1 MKIASLVPPAPTM
14 TTASAPM
21 AIEALSVEK
30 VYANGTQALRPVNLS
45 IAEGEFITLLGP
57 SGCGK
62 STLLKMVAGL
72 IEPSDGRLLLWRKPV
87 NKLASTGKHL
97 SYVFQEA
104 TLMPWNSV
112 LKNVRLPLELEGV
125 PPQEA
130 DRRVAAA
137 LQRVGLEKFADALPR
152 ELSGGMQMRA
162 SIARGL
168 VVEPNLLLM
177 DEPFGALDDSRSFDL
192 QHRTEVYS
200 CGQNARI
207 PATPCAPICHACWQ
221 SSGPNPPSKNTG
233 LLKLAIN
240 ACACSQPK
248 GCVSGW
254 VWVGNTGD
262 KVTKSTSICSANASS
277 SALWQEAANQR
288 SFANG
293 RPLAAYL
300 RNCAAVKCQP
310 AEGKS
315 PSHSSGPLSIS
326 CALPAHNPAAS
337 TAKSRYLGS

>member
-1 MKIASLVPPAPTM
+1 MKIASLAPPAPTM

-125 PPQEA
+125 PPREA

-177 DEPFGALDDSRSFDL
+177 DEPFGALDEITRNALDSDL
-192 QHRTEVYS
+192 
-200 CGQNARI
+200 
-207 PATPCAPICHACWQ
+207 
-221 SSGPNPPSKNTG
+221 
-233 LLKLAIN
+233 L
-240 ACACSQPK
+240 
-248 GCVSGW
+248 
-254 VWVGNTGD
+254 D
-262 KVTKSTSICSANASS
+262 
-277 SALWQEAANQR
+277 LWQRHQWTVMFVTHSIHEAVFLSQR
-288 SFANG
+288 VIVMAARPGRVVADIKIDEPFPRDESF
-293 RPLAAYL
+293 R
-300 RNCAAVKCQP
+300 
-310 AEGKS
+310 
-315 PSHSSGPLSIS
+315 LSKRFS
-326 CALPAHNPAAS
+326 EYAMHLHHLLVAAS
-337 TAKSRYLGS
+337 QESAS

>member
-14 TTASAPM
+14 TTASVPM

-125 PPQEA
+125 PPREA

-177 DEPFGALDDSRSFDL
+177 DEPFGALDEITRNALDSDL
-192 QHRTEVYS
+192 
-200 CGQNARI
+200 
-207 PATPCAPICHACWQ
+207 
-221 SSGPNPPSKNTG
+221 
-233 LLKLAIN
+233 L
-240 ACACSQPK
+240 
-248 GCVSGW
+248 
-254 VWVGNTGD
+254 D
-262 KVTKSTSICSANASS
+262 
-277 SALWQEAANQR
+277 LWQRHQWTVMFVTHSIHEAVFLSQR
-288 SFANG
+288 VIVMAARPGRVVADIKIDEPFPRDESF
-293 RPLAAYL
+293 R
-300 RNCAAVKCQP
+300 
-310 AEGKS
+310 
-315 PSHSSGPLSIS
+315 LSKRFS
-326 CALPAHNPAAS
+326 EYAMHLHHLLVAAS
-337 TAKSRYLGS
+337 QESAS